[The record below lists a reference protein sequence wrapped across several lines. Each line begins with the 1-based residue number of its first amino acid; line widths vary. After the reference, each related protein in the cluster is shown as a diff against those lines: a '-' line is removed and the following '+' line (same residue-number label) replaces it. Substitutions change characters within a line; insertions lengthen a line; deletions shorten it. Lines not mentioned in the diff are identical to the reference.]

1 MAERALGKFD
11 DATSLTGDGADRRAD
26 DPVEVDAELIEG
38 LIDTD
43 LIGAE
48 RPAAL
53 QHQHLLTV
61 GGQVRIFNTL
71 RHERCPE
78 LEEGCRLFDR
88 AEFSVGYRLKA
99 GVAAWNMCHAGEEAC
114 CTLEGGVVP
123 EADRSHD

>member
-1 MAERALGKFD
+1 MHPFGARAARD
-11 DATSLTGDGADRRAD
+11 DRGIDGADRRAD
-26 DPVEVDAELIEG
+26 DLVEVDAELIEG

-88 AEFSVGYRLKA
+88 AA
-99 GVAAWNMCHAGEEAC
+99 GSASG
-114 CTLEGGVVP
+114 TG
-123 EADRSHD
+123 